1 MFCAFST
8 ECLKDNSRIKQIGIM
23 GIIFSG
29 MFGVALSLCIHV
41 GRRALQQGDR
51 LFAMLSP
58 VNGEGGG
65 FGIARA
71 LKG

>member
-1 MFCAFST
+1 
-8 ECLKDNSRIKQIGIM
+8 M

-29 MFGVALSLCIHV
+29 MLVVALSLCIPV
-41 GRRALQQGDR
+41 GRRDLQQGDR

-65 FGIARA
+65 FGIARS